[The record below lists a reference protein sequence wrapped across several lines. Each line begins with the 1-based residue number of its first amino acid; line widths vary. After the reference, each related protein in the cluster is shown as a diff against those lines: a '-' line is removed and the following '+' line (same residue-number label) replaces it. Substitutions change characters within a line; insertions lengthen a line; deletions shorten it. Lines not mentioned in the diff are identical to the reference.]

1 MIEKICVFMHE
12 KSTPHFKYI
21 LAVMMRITIKNK
33 PRPKYAI
40 DDNITLSY
48 GILHVNKLKSRFS
61 MINFESKNNS
71 TLININI
78 NQLVLLGQ
86 SYNPIKEI

>member
-48 GILHVNKLKSRFS
+48 GILHVNRLKYRFS

-71 TLININI
+71 NLIYTNI
-78 NQLVLLGQ
+78 NQLAVF
-86 SYNPIKEI
+86 PIIHHSLF

>member
-12 KSTPHFKYI
+12 KSTSHFKYI

-48 GILHVNKLKSRFS
+48 GILHVNRLKYSFS
-61 MINFESKNNS
+61 MIDFESKNNS
-71 TLININI
+71 NLIYTNINKLAVFPVI
-78 NQLVLLGQ
+78 YH
-86 SYNPIKEI
+86 SFF